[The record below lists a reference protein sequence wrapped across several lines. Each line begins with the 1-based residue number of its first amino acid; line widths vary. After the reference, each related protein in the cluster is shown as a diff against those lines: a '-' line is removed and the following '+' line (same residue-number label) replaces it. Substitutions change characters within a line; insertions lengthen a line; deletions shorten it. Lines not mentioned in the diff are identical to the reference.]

1 MRFVTQSRG
10 QMVGAHHEPPPSSR
24 PTHGISSSPSGKINR
39 KPELLE
45 RPVSCR
51 RQRTAPQINRK
62 LSQGLYFSFS
72 NSPSP
77 SAAGSEN
84 DPEIAAVRWSRGI
97 PDQPPPLREFL
108 NFLFLPSFLHLLFSN
123 RDGSTIRI
131 SRNLLKT
138 NGLTIS
144 NRYKNH
150 VSVASK
156 KGFPIPCA
164 LAPTPCLSTSARPVK
179 FRRAQALR
187 ACDDGFAFNA
197 NLFKEIE
204 PDGCE

>member
-10 QMVGAHHEPPPSSR
+10 QMVGAHHEPPTSSR

-45 RPVSCR
+45 PPVSCR
-51 RQRTAPQINRK
+51 KQRTAPQINRK
-62 LSQGLYFSFS
+62 LSPASCFRIFH
-72 NSPSP
+72 SPKP
-77 SAAGSEN
+77 PVAALEN
-84 DPEIAAVRWSRGI
+84 VPEIAAVRWSRGI
-97 PDQPPPLREFL
+97 PNQPPPLPEFL
-108 NFLFLPSFLHLLFSN
+108 NFLFLLSFLHVLFSN

-144 NRYKNH
+144 NRYKSH
-150 VSVASK
+150 VFVASK
-156 KGFPIPCA
+156 NGFPTPYT
-164 LAPTPCLSTSARPVK
+164 LAPTCCLSTSARPVK
-179 FRRAQALR
+179 FRRARALR